1 MLGPKN
7 AVGRQFQKLVYNCGG
22 AELEFTKGACKELA
36 RAALRRETGARGLRA
51 LVERA
56 LTDAMYVLPE
66 YDDVAKVVV
75 DAEGVRR
82 ALAPRRGYDKGER
95 SLDAEVALAFADAS
109 LNESRRPKLVGGA
122 RLVFRGDEGGELDD
136 GESADGKRASRRG
149 RRGGDAAAA
158 DADVADDE
166 DDAATS

>member
-1 MLGPKN
+1 M
-7 AVGRQFQKLVYNCGG
+7 
-22 AELEFTKGACKELA
+22 
-36 RAALRRETGARGLRA
+36 
-51 LVERA
+51 
-56 LTDAMYVLPE
+56 
-66 YDDVAKVVV
+66 
-75 DAEGVRR
+75 
-82 ALAPRRGYDKGER
+82 

-122 RLVFRGDEGGELDD
+122 RLVFRGDEGDELDD

-149 RRGGDAAAA
+149 RRGGAAA